1 MNASG
6 WDPAQVRKARA
17 EKAEAERREMAAILV
32 VLDPK
37 TAQKMAHASLEV
49 LRSVLAKQVADKSRP
64 PAGAGPVTLGTP
76 RALPVRATVGRSAA
90 PSSTPQGAEMDR
102 RMGIRPG
109 GLAIVDEGS
118 RLVFATTKPGSVR
131 AAPAALPVRATVAT
145 TSPSSTPQGAE
156 MDRRMGI
163 RPGGLAIVDEGSRLV
178 FATTK
183 PGSVRAAP
191 AALPVRATVA
201 TTSPSSTPQGAEM
214 DRRMGIR
221 PGGLAIVDEGSR
233 LVFATTNARAERAHT
248 KAAS

>member
-37 TAQKMAHASLEV
+37 TAQKMAHACLEV

-118 RLVFATTKPGSVR
+118 RLVFRNHEAGER
-131 AAPAALPVRATVAT
+131 ARRPCG
-145 TSPSSTPQGAE
+145 PSGARHGC
-156 MDRRMGI
+156 DDLAVVDASGRGDGPPHGDPSR
-163 RPGGLAIVDEGSRLV
+163 RPGH
-178 FATTK
+178 
-183 PGSVRAAP
+183 
-191 AALPVRATVA
+191 
-201 TTSPSSTPQGAEM
+201 
-214 DRRMGIR
+214 RR
-221 PGGLAIVDEGSR
+221 
-233 LVFATTNARAERAHT
+233 
-248 KAAS
+248 